1 MISNTRFHLSYLVLS
16 DLVLLSLILE
26 YKFEGYDIPRYLQD
40 KSRVYL
46 FKIFLNRWKQ
56 FSVSHMIRYP
66 CLIHIFF
73 VRLHDTVFGFFLV

>member
-26 YKFEGYDIPRYLQD
+26 YKFEGYDIPPYLQD

-46 FKIFLNRWKQ
+46 FKIFLNR
-56 FSVSHMIRYP
+56 
-66 CLIHIFF
+66 
-73 VRLHDTVFGFFLV
+73 